1 MEPPLDR
8 DIRIVIADDHAL
20 VREMLQVRLEQEPR
34 MTVVGLAHDGE
45 EAVRLAFEEN
55 PDILLMDIV
64 MPGVGAFDAVRRIS
78 SRQADVRL
86 IFFSACARDCY
97 IEEALDVGAS
107 GYVCKEASTEH
118 IVAAI
123 EEVSAGRVYF
133 CEVVRDRMILGRH
146 GPELRRRS
154 RSRLATLTARERDV
168 LRGIA
173 RGFPKKE
180 IARMMYISLKTVDKH
195 CSNLMGKLDIHD
207 RVGLARYAIREELVE
222 A

>member
-78 SRQADVRL
+78 SRRAEVRL
-86 IFFSACARDCY
+86 IFFTAYVRDCY
-97 IEEALDVGAS
+97 IEEALDVGAW
-107 GYVCKEASTEH
+107 GYVSKEAPTEH
-118 IVAAI
+118 IVMAI
-123 EEVSAGRVYF
+123 KEVSAGRVYF
-133 CEVVRDRMILGRH
+133 CKIYWPRGK
-146 GPELRRRS
+146 
-154 RSRLATLTARERDV
+154 TAV
-168 LRGIA
+168 
-173 RGFPKKE
+173 
-180 IARMMYISLKTVDKH
+180 S
-195 CSNLMGKLDIHD
+195 
-207 RVGLARYAIREELVE
+207 RVGWCW
-222 A
+222 